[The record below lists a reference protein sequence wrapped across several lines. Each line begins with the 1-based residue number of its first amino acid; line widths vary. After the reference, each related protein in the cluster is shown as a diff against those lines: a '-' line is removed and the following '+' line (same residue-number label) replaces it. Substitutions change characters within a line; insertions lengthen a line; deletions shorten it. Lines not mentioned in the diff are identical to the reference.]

1 MLSRERYLTLQDKF
15 GLSKEQL
22 DANGVLEIHPDFR
35 IIAVGELPDLHISTG
50 NWMSPEV
57 LSLFLFHEMRTLSK
71 SEEMNIIATKV
82 SYVKSLY
89 FSFEN
94 FI

>member
-1 MLSRERYLTLQDKF
+1 MTKMELTEK
-15 GLSKEQL
+15 GI
-22 DANGVLEIHPDFR
+22 LEIHPRFR
-35 IIAVGELPDLHISTG
+35 IIAIGEPPTLQSAVG

-71 SEEMNIIATKV
+71 QEEMNIIT
-82 SYVKSLY
+82 SLVG
-89 FSFEN
+89 